1 MIKKILKYISTFIIL
16 LLIFNLLLFA
26 GSLYPSKIIE
36 KNVKKSSQILTEE
49 GNLYEFFEWSDVV
62 NNNYTDALMINEA
75 YSIDNTN
82 PLYSYMAVRKN
93 FNKEITKKH
102 LVDTQEEL
110 ISINSEDYDPV
121 GELEQFVNGNIDTS
135 INYARYWHGYLPI
148 LRTLLIFLD
157 IAGIRKILLIIFI
170 ILFIWL
176 IKLIKEKI
184 GITASMIFAI
194 SLILEGYFYV
204 SYSLESAPV
213 FIVMMI
219 SSIILLKR
227 IDKIKN
233 LYLYIF
239 IISCITNFV
248 DYLTVPLIT
257 LAIPLLLYILYKQK
271 NDKEI
276 KCKDYIKII
285 IKSSII
291 WFIGYATTWISKWI
305 IYDIIYQ
312 EGLLKSAIMQVMYR
326 SESYNKYK
334 IITIQEMVRELI
346 FDNIG
351 YTVMIFNIFIFG
363 CFICK
368 KKYKLKI
375 KEKSEYFNE
384 SIPMLLISIM
394 PLVWYR
400 ALANHT
406 LMHYRFV
413 YRHMLIF
420 LIGITICLK
429 NIFTIEKT
437 NENK

>member
-102 LVDTQEEL
+102 LADTQEEL

-157 IAGIRKILLIIFI
+157 IAGIRN
-170 ILFIWL
+170 
-176 IKLIKEKI
+176 
-184 GITASMIFAI
+184 
-194 SLILEGYFYV
+194 
-204 SYSLESAPV
+204 
-213 FIVMMI
+213 
-219 SSIILLKR
+219 
-227 IDKIKN
+227 KIKN

-429 NIFTIEKT
+429 NIFIIEKT

>member
-102 LVDTQEEL
+102 LADTQEEL

-148 LRTLLIFLD
+148 LRTLLIFFD

-334 IITIQEMVRELI
+334 IITIQEMVRKLI

-351 YTVMIFNIFIFG
+351 YTAMIFNIFIFG

>member
-102 LVDTQEEL
+102 LADTQEEL

-148 LRTLLIFLD
+148 LRTLLIFFD
-157 IAGIRKILLIIFI
+157 IAGIRKILLI
-170 ILFIWL
+170 
-176 IKLIKEKI
+176 
-184 GITASMIFAI
+184 
-194 SLILEGYFYV
+194 
-204 SYSLESAPV
+204 
-213 FIVMMI
+213 
-219 SSIILLKR
+219 
-227 IDKIKN
+227 
-233 LYLYIF
+233 IF

>member
-16 LLIFNLLLFA
+16 LLIFNLLLFV

-102 LVDTQEEL
+102 LADTQEEL

-233 LYLYIF
+233 LY
-239 IISCITNFV
+239 
-248 DYLTVPLIT
+248 
-257 LAIPLLLYILYKQK
+257 LYILYKQK